1 MRGRVMN
8 ISTVS
13 HQLMQNGKKCDKWT
27 ATITVRVSRSW
38 MTLKCF
44 YIVTGRTKKAVQD
57 KLDNYELWQDYDF
70 ESDKLIR
77 ARI

>member
-8 ISTVS
+8 ISTIS
-13 HQLMQNGKKCDKWT
+13 HQLMENGKKCDKWT
-27 ATITVRVSRSW
+27 ATLSVRVSKRW
-38 MTLKCF
+38 VAIRCY

-57 KLDNYELWQDYDF
+57 KLDKYELWQDYDF
-70 ESDKLIR
+70 DSSKLIR